1 MGPTPTPP
9 QNTQVGV
16 CVPASLPITWK
27 DQLPPCPLLVT
38 LSGPVTGISTK
49 TYLHINLVTATLISS
64 DSHLQSELKD
74 QEKVLTNTFQSH
86 QAEIL

>member
-1 MGPTPTPP
+1 MSPTPNPT
-9 QNTQVGV
+9 QNTQVEM

-27 DQLPPCPLLVT
+27 DQLPPRPLLMT

-49 TYLHINLVTATLISS
+49 TYLHIDLVTATLIS